1 MGKMKELFMQLR
13 EEKQEGGYF
22 EDAERAQ
29 INNEEHPYTH
39 HLLQDNC
46 SNETPCVLVDLG
58 TGGIVCTGP
67 ELSILIYIKKHNIPK
82 KKIYS
87 IKSLKFKYEE

>member
-1 MGKMKELFMQLR
+1 MGRMKELFMQLR

-22 EDAERAQ
+22 EDAEKAQ

-39 HLLQDNC
+39 HLLQ
-46 SNETPCVLVDLG
+46 NETVYILVDIG

-67 ELSILIYIKKHNIPK
+67 QLSILMYIKKQNIPRN
-82 KKIYS
+82 KIYS
-87 IKSLKFKYEE
+87 IKPLKFKYEE